1 MISQYSALEAR
12 LSYSAPF
19 AASLC
24 CTSGRSRSRRKQ
36 LQCSPTRAQDE
47 QSGDGQRKVQ
57 SSGPVRVPP
66 LLGPADVRRDTA
78 HILANVTSPEA
89 VEEAARQKFLG
100 RLAVVLLGAVLL
112 GERITGQGFVQ
123 QLDLATSIPIWEQEP
138 IVGLLVVGL
147 LIGGLYPNKQG
158 LAGNAAR
165 KGGDRVRDLIQA
177 VSGRFACLALAATMV
192 LETVTGKG
200 ALALLNIETGIET
213 LPEIEAIVAFL
224 VVLFLTEDVKTPS
237 AE

>member
-1 MISQYSALEAR
+1 MLDMISQYSALEAR

-100 RLAVVLLGAVLL
+100 RLAVVLLGVCSPSDCEKQPNL
-112 GERITGQGFVQ
+112 GTF
-123 QLDLATSIPIWEQEP
+123 DLPAATSCQAPRLSNSTCFKLHAWSGHGILHSSIVLIIGTSGVQE
-138 IVGLLVVGL
+138 
-147 LIGGLYPNKQG
+147 
-158 LAGNAAR
+158 R
-165 KGGDRVRDLIQA
+165 
-177 VSGRFACLALAATMV
+177 
-192 LETVTGKG
+192 
-200 ALALLNIETGIET
+200 
-213 LPEIEAIVAFL
+213 
-224 VVLFLTEDVKTPS
+224 
-237 AE
+237 